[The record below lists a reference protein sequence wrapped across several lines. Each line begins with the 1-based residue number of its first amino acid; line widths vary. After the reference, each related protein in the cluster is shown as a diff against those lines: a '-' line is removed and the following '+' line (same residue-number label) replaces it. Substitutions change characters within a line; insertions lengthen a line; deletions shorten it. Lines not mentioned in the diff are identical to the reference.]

1 MYDITY
7 TIHGT
12 SMEIVEFILFPGQF
26 IQAEIGSMIYMG
38 DSVEMKTGTGGGI
51 WKGLKRKLA
60 GERFLV
66 SQFKNRG
73 IEKSYV
79 GIGSYYPGKIQMIN
93 LSSHDGLY

>member
-1 MYDITY
+1 MRLNKSFLLLGQFTHLNDPFSKEAPMYDMTY

-12 SMEIVEFILFPGQF
+12 SMEIVEFSLFPGQF

-38 DSVEMKTGTGGGI
+38 DSMEMKTGTGGGI

-66 SQFKNRG
+66 SQFKNR
-73 IEKSYV
+73 
-79 GIGSYYPGKIQMIN
+79 
-93 LSSHDGLY
+93 